1 MTKLIVFDKDGTL
14 TEPISGNTFVQHPRD
29 QRLRPRVAEKLEQ
42 LRADGVMMAIASN
55 QGGCAEFEVRAKDV
69 KPGMRLYDDLYP
81 DGFKVLSVNPSG
93 ERSTQIEFDSEG
105 LPDIRFEPNSRV
117 FKVFYKSI
125 NSAVEEMKFALGLTG
140 IEVAFFC
147 PDMAGKKLWAVIEP
161 ITIASEV
168 TGLYRRC
175 GNFRKPEPGMLI
187 AAAKWACVNEAIMI
201 GDRPE
206 DEAAAA
212 AAGFAFEWAADFFG

>member
-14 TEPISGNTFVQHPRD
+14 TEPISGNTFVQYPED
-29 QRLRPRVAEKLEQ
+29 QRLRPGVARKLAQ
-42 LRADGVMMAIASN
+42 LRSEGAMMAIASN
-55 QGGCAEFEVRAKDV
+55 QGGCAEFEVAAKDL
-69 KPGMRLYDDLYP
+69 KPGMILDDGVIPRKICDVQRLKDCCRIMLNDGDTISIYP
-81 DGFKVLSVNPSG
+81 D
-93 ERSTQIEFDSEG
+93 RQ
-105 LPDIRFEPNSRV
+105 V
-117 FKVFYKSI
+117 FASFKSI
-125 NSAVEEMKFALGLTG
+125 DSAIEEMKFALGLTG

-147 PDMAGKKLWAVIEP
+147 PDMDGKKLWAVIEQS
-161 ITIASEV
+161 IASEV

-175 GNFRKPEPGMLI
+175 GNFRKPEPGMPI

-212 AAGFAFEWAADFFG
+212 AAGFAFAWAAEFFG

>member
-14 TEPISGNTFVQHPRD
+14 TEPISGNTFVQHPED
-29 QRLRPRVAEKLEQ
+29 QRLRPGVARKLAQ
-42 LRADGVMMAIASN
+42 LRSEGAMMAIASN
-55 QGGCAEFEVRAKDV
+55 QGGCAEFEVAAKDL
-69 KPGMRLYDDLYP
+69 KPGMILDDGVIPRKICDVQHLKGCCRIMLNDGDTISIYP
-81 DGFKVLSVNPSG
+81 D
-93 ERSTQIEFDSEG
+93 RQ
-105 LPDIRFEPNSRV
+105 V
-117 FKVFYKSI
+117 FASFKSI
-125 NSAVEEMKFALGLTG
+125 DSAVEEMKFALGLTG

-147 PDMAGKKLWAVIEP
+147 PDMDGKKLWAIIEP

>member
-1 MTKLIVFDKDGTL
+1 
-14 TEPISGNTFVQHPRD
+14 VQYPED
-29 QRLRPRVAEKLEQ
+29 QRLRPGVAEKLEQ

-69 KPGMRLYDDLYP
+69 KPGMRLYDDLYS

-125 NSAVEEMKFALGLTG
+125 NSAIEEMKFALDLCG
-140 IEVAFFC
+140 IEYGIFC
-147 PDMAGKKLWAVIEP
+147 PDMEGLRCNIISRMESGFHGEWVSGHGHVDRISWNVRGDLNFKKPDA
-161 ITIASEV
+161 
-168 TGLYRRC
+168 
-175 GNFRKPEPGMLI
+175 GMLRLVARVFKI
-187 AAAKWACVNEAIMI
+187 ETGVMV

-212 AAGFAFEWAADFFG
+212 AAGFAFEWAADFFS